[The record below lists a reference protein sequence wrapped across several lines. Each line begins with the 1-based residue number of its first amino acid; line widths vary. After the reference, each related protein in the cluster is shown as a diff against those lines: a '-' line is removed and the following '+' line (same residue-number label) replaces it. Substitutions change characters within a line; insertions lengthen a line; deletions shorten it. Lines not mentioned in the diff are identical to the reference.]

1 AGPRRHG
8 RGDPA
13 WRDRNHPAGGGR
25 SRDAFRGAGT
35 AREGRLPGAR
45 GGRWRARARDVSRA
59 PRGAPSGAHRHHHA
73 EAQRLPTLRSHP
85 TRLGGDEGAVYERLP
100 RAELPQVRR
109 PRCPRRVRDE
119 ALDGERAARPGAV
132 VARVLTKIV
141 VTGITIRAHRAPR
154 GTEFV
159 TTVFRIGSTAR
170 SAVDAHPRTRYTRPM
185 TYTIHSHQ
193 CNQARSN
200 DENECAVGAPTVR
213 SRGMM

>member
-1 AGPRRHG
+1 PGAV
-8 RGDPA
+8 
-13 WRDRNHPAGGGR
+13 GGR
-25 SRDAFRGAGT
+25 RRAG
-35 AREGRLPGAR
+35 
-45 GGRWRARARDVSRA
+45 ARDVSSA
-59 PRGAPSGAHRHHHA
+59 PRGAPACAHRHHHA
-73 EAQRLPTLRSHP
+73 EAERLPALRSRS

-119 ALDGERAARPGAV
+119 ALDGERAARPRAV
-132 VARVLTKIV
+132 VAPVLTQIV

-170 SAVDAHPRTRYTRPM
+170 SAVDAHPRTRYARPM

-200 DENECAVGAPTVR
+200 GENECAVCAPPLR